1 MVVNFLEHVV
11 IIPAPF
17 LAQNLKDRNTT
28 KPYAIEVQS
37 RLEYNPPSQ
46 LKPLRLL

>member
-1 MVVNFLEHVV
+1 MVANFLEHVV

-28 KPYAIEVQS
+28 KPCAIEAARASAAFITSSDVS
-37 RLEYNPPSQ
+37 LT
-46 LKPLRLL
+46 